1 MLPRFKN
8 TTVTRPHRLQCAR
21 YPGELRCRIIAQ
33 DSDYLVIV
41 PYHHRVSRHDGAES
55 KSHPLVSFS
64 LRVFRTTQVGA
75 TVGSILAFLLGRF
88 VLRDQAQG
96 LFNKFK
102 VLTAVNKAIESQGLK
117 LVILLRLSPV
127 VPFSAFNYVM

>member
-1 MLPRFKN
+1 MYFMTRSRFG
-8 TTVTRPHRLQCAR
+8 VASFAL
-21 YPGELRCRIIAQ
+21 IIQ
-33 DSDYLVIV
+33 N
-41 PYHHRVSRHDGAES
+41 
-55 KSHPLVSFS
+55 
-64 LRVFRTTQVGA
+64 TQVGA

-96 LFNKFK
+96 LFDKFK
-102 VLTAVNKAIESQGLK
+102 VLTAVNKAIETQGLK